1 LKIPSSVIELAI
13 EEAEKSTVKKAQM
26 SAVIWDKKGILSSG
40 YNQWLANTSDDRYNY
55 FGVPYHSQHAEVSAI
70 LRLRDDW
77 RWRLENASI
86 FIYRRGWKL
95 ARPCKHC
102 KHVLH
107 QMGISRVYW
116 SEDGGYISGY
126 L

>member
-1 LKIPSSVIELAI
+1 
-13 EEAEKSTVKKAQM
+13 M

-55 FGVPYHSQHAEVSAI
+55 FGSVYHSRHAEISAI

-95 ARPCKHC
+95 AQPCKHC

-116 SEDGGYISGY
+116 SEDGGYIGGY
-126 L
+126 I

>member
-40 YNQWLANTSDDRYNY
+40 FNQWLANTSDDRYNY
-55 FGVPYHSQHAEVSAI
+55 FVYHSRHAEISAI

-95 ARPCKHC
+95 AQPCKHC

-107 QMGISRVYW
+107 HMGISRVYW
-116 SEDGGYISGY
+116 SEDGGYIGGY
-126 L
+126 I